1 MEEDLY
7 LGDHDFDDYYLDDF
21 ALENVVDPAD
31 LAIYNELNQF
41 KPRGSGH
48 FLNKTQ
54 RRNIVYGHN
63 VLHMSATEIHNYFF
77 EGANRDVPEIKPLCT
92 IGRIRDILAT
102 ELQDPQ
108 HYVVG
113 PYKRRG
119 TRRRHLIRGS
129 FEAVSLL
136 DLFSDGEYTS
146 YSNDIF

>member
-21 ALENVVDPAD
+21 ALENELDPAD

-63 VLHMSATEIHNYFF
+63 VLHMSATEIHNY
-77 EGANRDVPEIKPLCT
+77 DVPEKKPLCT
-92 IGRIRDILAT
+92 IGRISDILAK
-102 ELQDPQ
+102 ELQDPALC
-108 HYVVG
+108 
-113 PYKRRG
+113 RRA
-119 TRRRHLIRGS
+119 L
-129 FEAVSLL
+129 
-136 DLFSDGEYTS
+136 
-146 YSNDIF
+146 